1 MTQADRAKIAQHPIL
16 LYDGVCAL
24 CNGSVR
30 FVLRHDAQGQ
40 ILFAPLES
48 DIARELLD
56 GEQVPEGMALVTS
69 PFSPTHRIYWR
80 SDAALEVLRLLGW
93 KGLAR
98 LLKLVPRPLREAVYG
113 LVARMRYKVFGRYD
127 VCPLPAL
134 AQRER
139 FLGF

>member
-30 FVLRHDAQGQ
+30 FVLRHDAQGW

-48 DIARELLD
+48 DIARELLE

-69 PFSPTHRIYWR
+69 PFRATQRIYWR

-93 KGLAR
+93 NGLAR
-98 LLKLVPRPLREAVYG
+98 LLQLVPRPLREAVYG

-127 VCPLPAL
+127 VCPLPAP